1 MAETSEMESPS
12 ARQDCFVEAQ
22 EDSTSVEIE
31 AEGASSPGGMIST
44 TITTAITD
52 AGENDYATCP
62 SVVRD
67 SCEDLMMVCERVDE
81 KSEDEEFETRQSS
94 GKPEASQ
101 GEEEKEEKEAN
112 MDLTIGKKANEENR
126 KDEIDA
132 KSTEDT
138 LQELEGSPRMPDSQ
152 NRDIDESSELWE
164 NEIEKSVSPDVSRK
178 RPAASD
184 FLPIGAEI
192 KRIGIEISEEQ
203 ATQLRNDVRR
213 LSPVLVS
220 LRERTLGEVSLTSE
234 SCLFGDE
241 LDGRITPRSP
251 AASFIANDSRN
262 QDVDQNRG
270 KQDVVSEEKEEE
282 KEAIGKIDSDPSEC
296 TNSGDVEAT
305 LNCESRKLDYD
316 SEGEIT
322 TFGVDVASSI
332 FSKSDNLDGTTESRQ
347 DDIRDANVATNA
359 RSESCTP
366 TKKHVGEA
374 EMSPA
379 EPSSPTCRNLS
390 VILNRIENEDLK
402 KRSATIDTNVDENI
416 WNYVVGENSSCSSG
430 RRNFVEEERDSFKAT
445 PENSGTPEKNPKK
458 QRWQSPTNSPMT
470 RSKKYELI
478 ESARSP
484 DSGPILKKCKVV
496 LERMNQVT
504 GHTSQSENAEESEAS
519 RELEKDDESA
529 PVAVIGKLEEDE
541 EVVLASSLPIAEDSR
556 VSNELDSSETMPSSP
571 EETPEVS
578 VDVAEGVD
586 TETETETGS
595 DSSEV
600 SPITSIR
607 HELRDVDMAPDQ
619 LPCSEG
625 VTLCCVEAM
634 APIMTRLE
642 ADRPDAYTEDS
653 AESLALATGA
663 RDEVRSDGSDSGL
676 GNEIPGDP
684 GPAPAPESDS
694 ETSFLDRLPDDI
706 LSDKEKGK
714 KHFFFQGSYHTE
726 RKKKDNLTII
736 YNNF

>member
-1 MAETSEMESPS
+1 MESPS

-22 EDSTSVEIE
+22 VDSTSVEDR
-31 AEGASSPGGMIST
+31 AEGAPSPGGTTPT

-52 AGENDYATCP
+52 ADESYAARP
-62 SVVRD
+62 SVRD
-67 SCEDLMMVCERVDE
+67 LVTVCEKLDE
-81 KSEDEEFETRQSS
+81 GRLENGELEARQSS
-94 GKPEASQ
+94 DKPEEDQ
-101 GEEEKEEKEAN
+101 GGKEKEEKDAN
-112 MDLTIGKKANEENR
+112 MGLTVGKTANEDGRNE
-126 KDEIDA
+126 KDEIDG
-132 KSTEDT
+132 KSTEDA
-138 LQELEGSPRMPDSQ
+138 LRELEGSPKPSEP
-152 NRDIDESSELWE
+152 RDRECSEVWE
-164 NEIEKSVSPDVSRK
+164 NGIDKPASPDVSRK
-178 RPAASD
+178 RPAD

-241 LDGRITPRSP
+241 LEGRITPRCNDIP
-251 AASFIANDSRN
+251 AGSLAANDSKIQN
-262 QDVDQNRG
+262 VDRNRG
-270 KQDVVSEEKEEE
+270 KQDEEEE
-282 KEAIGKIDSDPSEC
+282 KEVIGRIGAGPLA
-296 TNSGDVEAT
+296 SGILDNVEDT
-305 LNCESRKLDYD
+305 LNCASRKMDYD

-322 TFGVDVASSI
+322 TLGIDATLSI
-332 FSKSDNLDGTTESRQ
+332 FSRGDTLDGTSESRQ
-347 DDIRDANVATNA
+347 DDITNVATNA
-359 RSESCTP
+359 GCDPCTP
-366 TKKHVGEA
+366 TKKCAIGTTNGSA
-374 EMSPA
+374 I
-379 EPSSPTCRNLS
+379 SSPTCRNLS
-390 VILNRIENEDLK
+390 IVLNRIEDEVLSK
-402 KRSATIDTNVDENI
+402 KSALMNTSENI
-416 WNYVVGENSSCSSG
+416 WDYVVEESLPFFGE
-430 RRNFVEEERDSFKAT
+430 RRDFVEEERDSFAETTK
-445 PENSGTPEKNPKK
+445 TPEKSPKK
-458 QRWQSPTNSPMT
+458 QQWQQGSLSPIT
-470 RSKKYELI
+470 RSKKYELT
-478 ESARSP
+478 
-484 DSGPILKKCKVV
+484 KCKVV
-496 LERMNQVT
+496 LERIGDIMELSSR
-504 GHTSQSENAEESEAS
+504 SQTAEESGIS
-519 RELEKDDESA
+519 RELGKEDESA

-541 EVVLASSLPIAEDSR
+541 EVILTSSAEDNR
-556 VSNELDSSETMPSSP
+556 VFNELDSTEMMPSSP
-571 EETPEVS
+571 EETPEIS

-600 SPITSIR
+600 SPITSIH

-625 VTLCCVEAM
+625 VALCCVEAM

-642 ADRPDAYTEDS
+642 ADRPEAYTEDS

-714 KHFFFQGSYHTE
+714 KRYLFLIKIWSLFFLLISME
-726 RKKKDNLTII
+726 ISNSEII
-736 YNNF
+736 MKF

>member
-1 MAETSEMESPS
+1 MAETPEMESPS

-22 EDSTSVEIE
+22 EDSTSVEAETE
-31 AEGASSPGGMIST
+31 AAPSPPGGTTT

-52 AGENDYATCP
+52 IDDDGDDYAARP
-62 SVVRD
+62 SVMLD
-67 SCEDLMMVCERVDE
+67 SREDLVMVCEKLVDE
-81 KSEDEEFETRQSS
+81 RSENEEHEARQSS
-94 GKPEASQ
+94 DKPEEDQ
-101 GEEEKEEKEAN
+101 RGVEEEVN
-112 MDLTIGKKANEENR
+112 MGITIGKKANENERND

-138 LQELEGSPRMPDSQ
+138 FQEPEKESPTTSELQD
-152 NRDIDESSELWE
+152 RDIGECTEVWE
-164 NEIEKSVSPDVSRK
+164 NGIEKPASPDVSRK
-178 RPAASD
+178 RPAAGD

-241 LDGRITPRSP
+241 LDGRITPRCNDVP
-251 AASFIANDSRN
+251 AGSFVPNDSKI
-262 QDVDQNRG
+262 QDVDQNHG
-270 KQDVVSEEKEEE
+270 GQELGGEEE
-282 KEAIGKIDSDPSEC
+282 KAAISRIDAGPSEC
-296 TNSGDVEAT
+296 ATSVLDNVEDT
-305 LNCESRKLDYD
+305 LNCASKKMDYD

-322 TFGVDVASSI
+322 TTLGVDATSAILSR
-332 FSKSDNLDGTTESRQ
+332 SESLDETTESRQ
-347 DDIRDANVATNA
+347 NDVGNANATASIGN
-359 RSESCTP
+359 ELCTP
-366 TKKHVGEA
+366 TKNCLIETNSA
-374 EMSPA
+374 T
-379 EPSSPTCRNLS
+379 PSSPVCRNLS
-390 VILNRIENEDLK
+390 VVLNRLEEEDLK
-402 KRSATIDTNVDENI
+402 KSAPMNTNENM
-416 WNYVVGENSSCSSG
+416 WEYVVEESSSFSGE
-430 RRNFVEEERDSFKAT
+430 RRDSV
-445 PENSGTPEKNPKK
+445 EKERESFADTLEKSPKK
-458 QRWQSPTNSPMT
+458 QRWQGNLSPMT
-470 RSKKYELI
+470 RSKKCEI
-478 ESARSP
+478 IKDARSP
-484 DSGPILKKCKVV
+484 DNELVLKKCKVV
-496 LERMNQVT
+496 LERIGEVT
-504 GHTSQSENAEESEAS
+504 GQSENVEESGTS

-541 EVVLASSLPIAEDSR
+541 EVVLASSTEDSR

-625 VTLCCVEAM
+625 VALCCVEAM

-642 ADRPDAYTEDS
+642 ADRPEAYTEDS

-706 LSDKEKGK
+706 LSDKEKSK
-714 KHFFFQGSYHTE
+714 KLLYEFAIFFIS
-726 RKKKDNLTII
+726 L
-736 YNNF
+736 

>member
-1 MAETSEMESPS
+1 MESPS
-12 ARQDCFVEAQ
+12 AQEDCFVEAQ
-22 EDSTSVEIE
+22 VDSTSVEDQ
-31 AEGASSPGGMIST
+31 AEDAPSPGGTTPTMIT
-44 TITTAITD
+44 PAITNAD
-52 AGENDYATCP
+52 DDDSCAARP

-67 SCEDLMMVCERVDE
+67 SREDLVTVCERLDGKRE
-81 KSEDEEFETRQSS
+81 NEEFEARQSS
-94 GKPEASQ
+94 DKSEEDQ
-101 GEEEKEEKEAN
+101 GTKGKEEKEAN
-112 MDLTIGKKANEENR
+112 MDLMIGKTASEDGRNE

-138 LQELEGSPRMPDSQ
+138 LGEFEESPKPPEP
-152 NRDIDESSELWE
+152 RDRDTERCSEVWE
-164 NEIEKSVSPDVSRK
+164 NGIDKPASPDISRK
-178 RPAASD
+178 RPAAGD
-184 FLPIGAEI
+184 FLPIGEI

-241 LDGRITPRSP
+241 LDSRITSRCNDVL
-251 AASFIANDSRN
+251 AGSFVANDSKIQN
-262 QDVDQNRG
+262 VEQNRG
-270 KQDVVSEEKEEE
+270 KQDEEEE
-282 KEAIGKIDSDPSEC
+282 KEVIGRIDAGPLEC
-296 TNSGDVEAT
+296 TSSILDSVSDT
-305 LNCESRKLDYD
+305 LNCASRKMDYD

-322 TFGVDVASSI
+322 TLGIDAASSI
-332 FSKSDNLDGTTESRQ
+332 FSRSDTLDGTTESHQ
-347 DDIRDANVATNA
+347 NDVADTNVASSA
-359 RSESCTP
+359 GCDPCTP
-366 TKKHVGEA
+366 TKKCVIETTKSS
-374 EMSPA
+374 E
-379 EPSSPTCRNLS
+379 SSPCRNLS
-390 VILNRIENEDLK
+390 IVLNRIEDEYLNK
-402 KRSATIDTNVDENI
+402 KSALMNTSENI
-416 WNYVVGENSSCSSG
+416 WDYVVEENSPFSDE
-430 RRNFVEEERDSFKAT
+430 RRDFVEEERDSFAETSKIQ
-445 PENSGTPEKNPKK
+445 EKSSKK
-458 QRWQSPTNSPMT
+458 QQWQNLSPIT
-470 RSKKYELI
+470 RSKKYELM
-478 ESARSP
+478 
-484 DSGPILKKCKVV
+484 KCKVV
-496 LERMNQVT
+496 LERIGEIT
-504 GHTSQSENAEESEAS
+504 ELSSRSENAEESGTS
-519 RELEKDDESA
+519 RELGKDDESA
-529 PVAVIGKLEEDE
+529 PVCAVIGKLEEDE
-541 EVVLASSLPIAEDSR
+541 EVILASSAEDNR
-556 VSNELDSSETMPSSP
+556 VFNELDSSEMMPSSP
-571 EETPEVS
+571 EETPEIS

-625 VTLCCVEAM
+625 VALCCVEAM

-642 ADRPDAYTEDS
+642 ADRPEAYTEDS

-714 KHFFFQGSYHTE
+714 KSYLLRGSY
-726 RKKKDNLTII
+726 KNLGSSFSIH
-736 YNNF
+736 

>member
-1 MAETSEMESPS
+1 MAETPEMESPS

-22 EDSTSVEIE
+22 EDSTSVEVE
-31 AEGASSPGGMIST
+31 AEGAPSPGGTT
-44 TITTAITD
+44 TITTAITETD
-52 AGENDYATCP
+52 GDDGYARP
-62 SVVRD
+62 SVVQD
-67 SCEDLMMVCERVDE
+67 SHEDLVMMCERLDERLENEGPEAKQSSE
-81 KSEDEEFETRQSS
+81 KSEED
-94 GKPEASQ
+94 Q
-101 GEEEKEEKEAN
+101 GGEEKEEKEAN
-112 MDLTIGKKANEENR
+112 MGLTIGKNANENERNE

-138 LQELEGSPRMPDSQ
+138 FQSLEESPKTSESQ
-152 NRDIDESSELWE
+152 DRDIGECSEMLE
-164 NEIEKSVSPDVSRK
+164 NEIETPASPDVSRK
-178 RPAASD
+178 RPAAGD

-241 LDGRITPRSP
+241 LDGRITPRCNDVSMG
-251 AASFIANDSRN
+251 SFIASDSKI
-262 QDVDQNRG
+262 QDADQNRG
-270 KQDVVSEEKEEE
+270 KQEEGVKEKEEE
-282 KEAIGKIDSDPSEC
+282 VIGRIGADRSEC
-296 TNSGDVEAT
+296 TSSVLDT
-305 LNCESRKLDYD
+305 LNCASRKMDYD

-322 TFGVDVASSI
+322 TLDVDATPSI
-332 FSKSDNLDGTTESRQ
+332 FLRSDSLNGTTESRQ
-347 DDIRDANVATNA
+347 DVGDTNVVTE
-359 RSESCTP
+359 SEFCTP
-366 TKKHVGEA
+366 TKKTVTETTTN
-374 EMSPA
+374 
-379 EPSSPTCRNLS
+379 SPTSPICRNLS
-390 VILNRIENEDLK
+390 IVLNRIQEEKLK
-402 KRSATIDTNVDENI
+402 KKSTLINTNENI
-416 WNYVVGENSSCSSG
+416 WDYVVEESSPLSGE
-430 RRNFVEEERDSFKAT
+430 RRDFVEEERDSFAET
-445 PENSGTPEKNPKK
+445 SEIQEKSPKR
-458 QRWQSPTNSPMT
+458 QRQSSSSPMT
-470 RSKKYELI
+470 RSKKYELT
-478 ESARSP
+478 ESVRSP
-484 DSGPILKKCKVV
+484 DNELILKKCKVV
-496 LERMNQVT
+496 LERIGEVT
-504 GHTSQSENAEESEAS
+504 SSRSENTEESGTS
-519 RELEKDDESA
+519 RELEKDEESA

-541 EVVLASSLPIAEDSR
+541 EVVLASSTEDSH

-571 EETPEVS
+571 EETPEIS
-578 VDVAEGVD
+578 VDVVEGVD

-625 VTLCCVEAM
+625 DALCCVEVM
-634 APIMTRLE
+634 TPIMTRLE
-642 ADRPDAYTEDS
+642 ADRPEAYTEDS

-676 GNEIPGDP
+676 GNEISGDP

-714 KHFFFQGSYHTE
+714 KHF
-726 RKKKDNLTII
+726 LL
-736 YNNF
+736 